1 MPIDPSLFTS
11 VSSGD
16 VVSAEDIR
24 NRFQDLERLVNG
36 GIALID
42 LKGGSS
48 FTDEEKKIFGTRH
61 IVRPEFY
68 SIANTRIIGTPADV
82 YYRNRFFSSLNRYV
96 RHEVTGSYQTGRD
109 PIDSKV
115 LDALPAESWTPIDG
129 MSATVI
135 VKGDSNVDAYV
146 NGSLYA
152 FAAGGSDNIPTSLK
166 DRFSDTG
173 GTPDTSKENTEQEAA
188 FRRCLQ
194 CGLFKAFF
202 ILYVDKMDGNG
213 PQRQNETERRIFNR
227 GEGSYE
233 FRKTQVSFATKIEL
247 SPGTNK
253 VSYRVLYRMRNDES
267 TAFNHVFIDNRNFFV
282 DVHYR

>member
-1 MPIDPSLFTS
+1 MPITPSLFGI
-11 VSSGD
+11 VANGD

-24 NRFQDLERLVNG
+24 ARFQDLERLING
-36 GIALID
+36 GIELPD
-42 LKGGSS
+42 LKTGSG
-48 FTDEEKKIFGTRH
+48 FTAEQRKIFGTRH

-68 SIANTRIIGTPADV
+68 SIANTRIVGTPADV
-82 YYRNRFFSSLNRYV
+82 YYRNRFFSSFNRYV
-96 RHEVTGSYQTGRD
+96 RHEVSGNYQTGAASV
-109 PIDSKV
+109 DSTV

-152 FAAGGSDNIPTSLK
+152 FAAGGSDGINTSLK
-166 DRFSDTG
+166 ERYSDSG
-173 GTPDTSKENTEQEAA
+173 GSIPSEENTEQEAA
-188 FRRCLQ
+188 LRRCKQ
-194 CGLFKAFF
+194 CGMFKAFF
-202 ILYVDKMDGNG
+202 ILYVDQMDGNG

-227 GEGSYE
+227 GEGSYA
-233 FRKTQVSFATKIEL
+233 FRKTQVSFATKITL

-253 VSYRVLYRMRNDES
+253 VSYRVLYRMRNDTS
-267 TAFNHVFIDNRNFFV
+267 TGFNHVFIDNRNFFV